1 MDTPTVCKKCP
12 RQENGL
18 MMRDNSVQILII
30 YYPDYFFFFPF
41 IVICET
47 WESSNIVNP
56 QCVSYYPDYL
66 LMFLSCHVHVASDLS
81 TILDMI
87 QPPAANEKCIVLL
100 LVDK

>member
-1 MDTPTVCKKCP
+1 MPKTGKWPNDARQFCP
-12 RQENGL
+12 NF
-18 MMRDNSVQILII
+18 
-30 YYPDYFFFFPF
+30 DYLLSRLLFFPPF

-66 LMFLSCHVHVASDLS
+66 LSCHVHVASDLS

>member
-1 MDTPTVCKKCP
+1 MPKTGKWPNDARQFCP
-12 RQENGL
+12 NF
-18 MMRDNSVQILII
+18 
-30 YYPDYFFFFPF
+30 DYLLSRLLFFFFPPF